1 MPSPSRRWHWA
12 YLLWLLVPLLLW
24 WALRDIRLAEIWATL
39 QRLSWAQVGLLVLLN
54 VLALFSFTAGW
65 WLILRAQGY
74 AIPYLALVR
83 YRIAAFGVSY
93 FTLGPQFGGE
103 PLQVLFLQKRH
114 GVPGTVAVAATALDK
129 IFELLVNF
137 IFLMLG
143 LLLMAHWQILPGLTD
158 SLVLPLMALLLAFPL
173 LAWLGAWARWTP
185 LTWLMERWPTRRPTY
200 QRVFQAVRES
210 ELHIVE
216 FCRTQPA
223 SVLGVLLMALLS
235 WGLILLEYWL
245 SLAFLG
251 LSLTWPQLVTA
262 LTLNRLAFLAPLP
275 GGLGALES
283 GQVLAMTTLGL
294 DPTLG
299 VAQALLIRARD
310 VAMGLLGLWW
320 ASHTALALSPKS
332 DIRPPP

>member
-1 MPSPSRRWHWA
+1 MRLPSRRWHWV

-39 QRLSWAQVGLLVLLN
+39 QRLSWAQVGLLILLN
-54 VLALFSFTAGW
+54 VLTLLSFTAGW
-65 WLILRAQGY
+65 WIILRAQGY
-74 AIPYLALVR
+74 ALPYLALVR
-83 YRIAAFGVSY
+83 YRLAAFGVSY
-93 FTLGPQFGGE
+93 FTLGPQMGGE
-103 PLQVLFLQKRH
+103 PLQVLFLHQRH
-114 GVPGTVAVAATALDK
+114 GVPGPVAAAAVALDK
-129 IFELLVNF
+129 IFELLINF

-158 SLVLPLMALLLAFPL
+158 SMVLPLMALLLALPL

-185 LTWLMERWPTRRPTY
+185 LTWLVARWPARGPTH

-210 ELHIVE
+210 ETLIIE

-223 SVLGVLLMALLS
+223 SVLGVLLMALVS

-245 SLAFLG
+245 SFAFLG
-251 LSLTWPQLVTA
+251 WPFTWPQLITA

-294 DPTLG
+294 DPALG
-299 VAQALLIRARD
+299 VAQAVLIRARD
-310 VAMGLLGLWW
+310 VGLGLLGLAW
-320 ASHTALALSPKS
+320 ASRAALAP
-332 DIRPPP
+332 RPNA

>member
-1 MPSPSRRWHWA
+1 MRLPSRRWHWV

-39 QRLSWAQVGLLVLLN
+39 QRLSWAQVGLLILLN
-54 VLALFSFTAGW
+54 VLTLLSFTAGW
-65 WLILRAQGY
+65 WIILRAQGY
-74 AIPYLALVR
+74 ALPYLALVR
-83 YRIAAFGVSY
+83 YRLAAFGVSY
-93 FTLGPQFGGE
+93 FTLGPQMGGE
-103 PLQVLFLQKRH
+103 PLQVLFLHQRH
-114 GVPGTVAVAATALDK
+114 GVPGPVAAAAVALDK
-129 IFELLVNF
+129 IFELLINF

-158 SLVLPLMALLLAFPL
+158 SMVLPLMALLLALPL

-185 LTWLMERWPTRRPTY
+185 LTWLAARWPARGPTH

-210 ELHIVE
+210 ETLIIE
-216 FCRTQPA
+216 FCRTKPT
-223 SVLGVLLMALLS
+223 SVLGVLLMALVS

-251 LSLTWPQLVTA
+251 LSFTWPQLVTA
-262 LTLNRLAFLAPLP
+262 LTLNRLAFLVPLP

-294 DPTLG
+294 DPALG
-299 VAQALLIRARD
+299 VAQAVLIRARD
-310 VAMGLLGLWW
+310 VGLGLLGLAW
-320 ASHTALALSPKS
+320 ASRAALAP
-332 DIRPPP
+332 RPNA